1 MLLTILIP
9 AISIAEDEKV
19 ILDIKDTKMEFTKNE
34 NILSIYVVG
43 RFVNK
48 QQYPIK
54 NIVIESQFFDKNGD
68 LIDVATEDLYSTVV
82 PANGEAA
89 CKVFT
94 NAIKDQEIY
103 KNYKI
108 NILSLTQEEPCES
121 NKSKLA
127 DNVFIQILISCAP
140 ILFLIVV
147 WVLLAR
153 KYSGKNSPQQKSL
166 FLIEK
171 QNELFEQQ
179 NAYLKCIAESIKNKQ
194 Q

>member
-1 MLLTILIP
+1 M
-9 AISIAEDEKV
+9 
-19 ILDIKDTKMEFTKNE
+19 
-34 NILSIYVVG
+34 
-43 RFVNK
+43 
-48 QQYPIK
+48 
-54 NIVIESQFFDKNGD
+54 
-68 LIDVATEDLYSTVV
+68 
-82 PANGEAA
+82 
-89 CKVFT
+89 
-94 NAIKDQEIY
+94 